1 MVREGEQKDQPKP
14 CSARVEVFTPQRP
27 LPAALTER
35 IGILQV
41 LESQRDRSDYV
52 SLRRAAA
59 LKLGVS
65 DRHLR
70 RLQRQYRDSGSQG
83 LRRQVRSDCGQS
95 KISDRWHSFILKS
108 YREGN
113 KGQRQT
119 SRAQVAKQVESRAAA
134 LGETD
139 YPSRQSVYRILAPEI
154 ALAEQQR
161 HRRSIG
167 WQGETLKLRTK
178 EGIELDIEYSNQ
190 VWQVDHTR
198 ADIMVVDGQG
208 APLGCPTLTT
218 VVDTYSRCIMGIHL
232 GMDYPS
238 AAVTCL
244 ALRHAILPKQY
255 SRAYAPENLWSSYG
269 IPQYLYTDAGKD
281 FTSSHIDQVAN
292 SIGIVLCLRRRP
304 SDGGIVER
312 PFGTFNTEFFST
324 LPGYTTRRL
333 KPHQSAVEA
342 EACLTLEQLEG
353 LLIRYITD
361 NYNQQPDARTGAASR
376 MERWQSNLMAQA
388 SAKEDR
394 DLDLLLMRQ
403 SNRRVY
409 QGGYIRFANLLYK
422 GEYLEG
428 FVGEQVVLRYDPRDI
443 TSLYIYRAQGER
455 DIFLTRA
462 HAQNLETERLSL
474 PEAKAI
480 SRRLRQARQEIT
492 NASVLTEI
500 RDRTSFIAD
509 LLSAKSA
516 SPTPPNP
523 PTSSSSAI
531 APPSPDAS
539 TSDVEDDD
547 EEYFDP
553 PAERV
558 EVPPVRVFDYEKLR
572 HEHGSAIHPRI

>member
-1 MVREGEQKDQPKP
+1 MVREREQKDHPK
-14 CSARVEVFTPQRP
+14 SDSSGVVAFTPQQP
-27 LPAALTER
+27 LPAQIAER
-35 IGILQV
+35 LGVLQR
-41 LESQRDRSDYV
+41 LESQQNRSDYV
-52 SLRRAAA
+52 SLRRASA
-59 LKLGVS
+59 LQLGIS
-65 DRHLR
+65 DRQLR
-70 RLQRQYRDSGSQG
+70 RLQRQYREEGSQG
-83 LRRQVRSDCGQS
+83 LKRQVRSDRGQS
-95 KISDRWHSFILKS
+95 KISDRWHSFILES

-119 SRAQVAKQVESRAAA
+119 SRAQVAKQVESRAAE
-134 LGETD
+134 LGESA

-154 ALAEQQR
+154 ASAEHQR

-167 WQGETLKLRTK
+167 WQGETLKLCTK

-190 VWQVDHTR
+190 VWQADHTR
-198 ADIMVVDGQG
+198 ADIMVIDGQG

-218 VVDTYSRCIMGIHL
+218 VIDTYSRCIMGIHL

-255 SRAYAPENLWSSYG
+255 SRAYEPETLWASYG
-269 IPQYLYTDAGKD
+269 IPQYLYTDAGRD

-353 LLIRYITD
+353 LLIRYIAD

-388 SAKEDR
+388 SVKEDR
-394 DLDLLLMRQ
+394 DLDLLLIRQ

-443 TSLYIYRAQGER
+443 TSLYIYRAQGDC

-516 SPTPPNP
+516 SPTPPT
-523 PTSSSSAI
+523 PTSPSSSAI
-531 APPSPDAS
+531 VPPSTDAS
-539 TSDVEDDD
+539 ASDVAEEED
-547 EEYFDP
+547 EYFDP
-553 PAERV
+553 PAEPV
-558 EVPPVRVFDYEKLR
+558 EVPPVRVFDYDELR
-572 HEHGSAIHPRI
+572 HEKGNAIHRRS